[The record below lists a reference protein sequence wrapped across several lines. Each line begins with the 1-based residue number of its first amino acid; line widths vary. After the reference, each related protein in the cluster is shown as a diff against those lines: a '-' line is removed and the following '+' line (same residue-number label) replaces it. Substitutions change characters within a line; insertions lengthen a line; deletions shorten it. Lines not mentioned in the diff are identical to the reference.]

1 MTDELIA
8 ANLAAVEAHFH
19 SEATNEVEK
28 ALELYTDDI
37 VWESPARDL
46 VFRGKEATGDNYRRM
61 FSSFKV
67 EEFRCLQ
74 RFATEDRVIDD
85 SVATV
90 TLVGDGVENAPA
102 PVGSK
107 VEIRLLHVFEMRE
120 GKISRELVFEN
131 WKVIEPAVSR
141 FSYAASVARFNPQH
155 PAF

>member
-1 MTDELIA
+1 MTREELIA

-19 SEATNEVEK
+19 SEAANEIEQ

-46 VFRGKEATGDNYRRM
+46 VFRGKQATGDNYRRM
-61 FSSFKV
+61 FASFQV
-67 EEFRCLQ
+67 EEFRCLD

-85 SVATV
+85 SVATL
-90 TLVGDGVENAPA
+90 TITGPGVANAPA

-107 VEIRLLHVFEMRE
+107 VEIRLLHLFEMRA

-131 WKVIEPAVSR
+131 WRIIQPAAYELTAPAINS
-141 FSYAASVARFNPQH
+141 AH
-155 PAF
+155 PAH